1 MIINKGEDMKPLKV
15 SEVNNYI
22 KRIFVG
28 DMVLSNIEIEGE
40 ISNFKKHYSG
50 HLYFSL
56 KDDRARIKCV
66 MFKSDAESIVLDLS
80 EGQRVIAKGYV
91 SIYEQGGD
99 YQLYVRKISSKGI
112 GDLYAAFED
121 LKKKLDNEG
130 LFNPKYKKS
139 LPTMPKK
146 IGVVT
151 SSTGAAVKDIISVIK
166 RRFPPCHILV
176 YPSLVQGP
184 NAPKDI
190 IQGLLYLNYREDID
204 IIIVGRGGGSIE
216 ELSAFND
223 EQLARTI
230 FSLNKPIISA
240 VGHETDFT
248 IADFV
253 ADLRA
258 PTPSAAAELSVPNIE
273 SLNQLLDSKFNQLIF
288 NYKNKMDEELNNL
301 KMIQKGLKYN
311 NPVLKLKNNRQELD
325 LLFKN
330 LVLRIESKINNY
342 KKATSDLENSIK
354 LLNPILS
361 LDRGNGILLDKEG
374 ILIKSIEDITIDD
387 TLHILMRDGNITTL
401 VKNVSKGEEYDGCK

>member
-1 MIINKGEDMKPLKV
+1 MKPLKV

-22 KRIFVG
+22 KRVFAG

-56 KDDRARIKCV
+56 KDERARIKCV
-66 MFKSDAESIVLDLS
+66 MFKSDAESLFLDLS
-80 EGQRVIAKGYV
+80 EGQSVVAKGYV

-112 GDLYAAFED
+112 GDLYAAFEE

-130 LFNPKYKKS
+130 LFNPKYKKEI
-139 LPTMPKK
+139 PTMPKK
-146 IGVVT
+146 IGIVT
-151 SSTGAAVKDIISVIK
+151 SSTGAAIKDIISVIK
-166 RRFPPCHILV
+166 RRFPSCNILL

-184 NAPKDI
+184 NAPQDI
-190 IQGLLYLNYREDID
+190 IQGLLYLNKRDDID
-204 IIIVGRGGGSIE
+204 LIITGRGGGSFE

-253 ADLRA
+253 SDLRA
-258 PTPSAAAELSVPNIE
+258 PTPSAAAELSVPDLE
-273 SLNQLLDSKFNQLIF
+273 SQSQLLDSKFNQLVY
-288 NYKNKMDEELNNL
+288 NYKSKLNKESNNL
-301 KMIQKGLKYN
+301 KLLEKGLKYS
-311 NPVLKLKNNRQELD
+311 NPVYKLKSNRQQLD

-330 LVLRIESKINNY
+330 LVLKIESKISDY
-342 KKATSDLENSIK
+342 KKHARDLENSIK
-354 LLNPILS
+354 LLNPTLS
-361 LDRGNGILLDKEG
+361 LERGNGILLDKDG
-374 ILIKSIEDITIDD
+374 ILIKSVEDINLDD
-387 TLHILMRDGNITTL
+387 TINIIMKDGSISTL
-401 VKNVSKGEEYDGCK
+401 VKDVTKGEKYDGCK